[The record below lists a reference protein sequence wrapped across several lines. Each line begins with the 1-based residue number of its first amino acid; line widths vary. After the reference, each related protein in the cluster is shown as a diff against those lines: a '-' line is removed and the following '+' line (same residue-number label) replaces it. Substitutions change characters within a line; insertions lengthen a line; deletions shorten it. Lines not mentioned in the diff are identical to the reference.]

1 MKNRASVITKFR
13 IFIAVAAIAALLPPI
28 FLLDKSWPTNARDYL
43 EHEGKKESG
52 APNLVSAIYLGYR
65 AFDTMGETIVL
76 LVAVSGTIGILNKIK
91 ELMARERREHSDD
104 TSIFSLPTEKR
115 KTHTLRTNLI
125 EVVTGKIGPI
135 VLLFG
140 FYVMIYGHI
149 SPGGGFQGGVII
161 ASGIIF
167 LALGSS
173 LDSSVAFAN
182 PQALNRIEAGAFLFL
197 ILISVSGILAGKGF
211 FADPLTQ
218 ITPAP
223 ALFIIILNSIIG
235 LKVGAGI
242 GLLCI
247 VMLGEEVW

>member
-1 MKNRASVITKFR
+1 MKKWTTVLVKFR
-13 IFIAVAAIAALLPPI
+13 IVLAVATIAALLLPL

-43 EHEGKKESG
+43 EQEGKKETG

-91 ELMARERREHSDD
+91 ELMARERREQSGD
-104 TSIFSLPTEKR
+104 TSIFGLPTEKR

-167 LALGSS
+167 LALGSN
-173 LDSSVAFAN
+173 LDSSVSLAN
-182 PQALNRIEAGAFLFL
+182 PRALNRIEAGAFISLV
-197 ILISVSGILAGKGF
+197 LISISGILAGKSF
-211 FADPLTQ
+211 FGNPLEQ
-218 ITPAP
+218 ITTAP
-223 ALFIIILNSIIG
+223 ALFIIMLNSIIG

-242 GLLCI
+242 GLLCVVI
-247 VMLGEEVW
+247 LGEEV